1 MKEAFIKYN
10 LDKVIYSK
18 SPSPTT
24 QEGQRESPVQK
35 MNTAG
40 LNSSSDEVLIGSR
53 KAQTLQEAIY
63 VKNQQL
69 DESEDQMRKDQPRQ

>member
-24 QEGQRESPVQK
+24 QEGQRESPVHK
-35 MNTAG
+35 MNTTG

-53 KAQTLQEAIY
+53 KA
-63 VKNQQL
+63 
-69 DESEDQMRKDQPRQ
+69 